1 MGKVQ
6 FHQKG
11 GLIHKARKKENLLTG
26 NMDPDKNLF
35 MKLKQFR
42 EQRQSKKT
50 LTESSSELE
59 RKVNALASGAEEGRD
74 KLR

>member
-26 NMDPDKNLF
+26 NMDPDKKF
-35 MKLKQFR
+35 VYETQAI
-42 EQRQSKKT
+42 QRT
-50 LTESSSELE
+50 AIE
-59 RKVNALASGAEEGRD
+59 
-74 KLR
+74 